1 MPHALSKCR
10 RPSSIFRWTPTA
22 RDRLQDKARTWC
34 NRKRFKRKRKTNTAN
49 FVPVQTETA
58 RVPREEDWEREIEEF
73 SRRIEEEKEEEL
85 SSNTPY
91 DAEEELKVA
100 LCEMSLY
107 SVPHALR
114 PHQQHYDPS
123 THHTPPVTWIR
134 HISYV
139 EKDQFTDAEET

>member
-10 RPSSIFRWTPTA
+10 RPSSMFSWTPTA
-22 RDRLQDKARTWC
+22 GDGLQDKARTWC
-34 NRKRFKRKRKTNTAN
+34 RRKRFKWQRKTNTPN

-58 RVPREEDWEREIEEF
+58 CVPQEEDWEQEIEEF
-73 SRRIEEEKEEEL
+73 SHKMEEEKEDKL

-107 SVPHALR
+107 SVPHAQR
-114 PHQQHYDPS
+114 PHQHHYDPS
-123 THHTPPVTWIR
+123 THHTPPVPWIR
-134 HISYV
+134 RSAHV
-139 EKDQFTDAEET
+139 VKDQFAAAEE